1 MPDGSQMALELRC
14 ALDPVAFAIERLGF
28 TPDPWQADVLR
39 LGNDNTLLNCSRQSG
54 KSTTTA
60 ILALHTAVYQRKA
73 LVLLGSPSQRQS
85 RELFAKVAGFLK
97 LLEPVPMLEEDNR
110 LSFTLAN
117 GSRVVSLPGS
127 SETVRGFSAPTLI
140 VEDEAAYVADSFYW
154 AIRPMLAVSD
164 GRMVLMSSPNGKRG
178 HFYDEWSDGGEDWHR
193 VEVPA
198 TECPR
203 ITEAF
208 LASERRA
215 LGETWFRQE
224 YLCEFADVVDAV
236 FRTEDIERAVTDEVK
251 PLFTTPPIDDDTVT
265 PLRISA

>member
-1 MPDGSQMALELRC
+1 MPDGSTMARALKH
-14 ALDPVAFAIERLGF
+14 ALDPVAFAQERLGF
-28 TPDPWQADVLR
+28 VPDPWQADVLR

-60 ILALHTAVYQRKA
+60 ILALHTAVYQPGA
-73 LVLLGSPSQRQS
+73 LVLLGSPSLRQS

-127 SETVRGFSAPTLI
+127 GETVRGFSAPTLI
-140 VEDEAAYVADSFYW
+140 VEDEAAFVQDSFYW
-154 AIRPMLAVSD
+154 AVRPMLAVSG
-164 GRMVLMSSPNGKRG
+164 GRLVLMSSPYGKRG
-178 HFYDEWSDGGEDWHR
+178 HFHEAWSQGGDEWHR

-208 LASERRA
+208 MQSERRA
-215 LGETWFRQE
+215 LGDTWYRQE
-224 YLCEFADVVDAV
+224 YLCEFADVADAV

-251 PLFTTPPIDDDTVT
+251 PLFAAPPTDDTVT
-265 PLRISA
+265 PLRIPA